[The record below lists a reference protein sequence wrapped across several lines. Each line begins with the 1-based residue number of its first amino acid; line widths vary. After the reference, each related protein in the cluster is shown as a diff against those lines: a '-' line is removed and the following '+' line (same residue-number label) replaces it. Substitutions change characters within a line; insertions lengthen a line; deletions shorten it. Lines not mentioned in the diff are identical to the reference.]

1 MLRKDFLKLTAFSG
15 TIFSTMVKAVPQ
27 SKPAAMTAAD
37 LQNYLISLVPLPEK
51 TVDRFIIGDP
61 GTRIKKI
68 ATCWMPYW
76 DTCKEAVKAGA
87 NVIVTHEP
95 TFYTHWDL
103 DEKRPYSDQEFAR
116 EQYMQLVESKKK
128 WILDNGLVIIRHHDT
143 LDALKDR
150 GIPYSFGKFLG
161 FRNEDIINSKTY
173 YNVYRIKKQ
182 PASVVAAGI
191 AKRMSEVGQPGVAFY
206 GDPDYPVSTVGV
218 GTGAIC
224 DPMRF
229 ADLKPDLAIAI
240 DDSVKTWTQTYF
252 ARDTGKPLVIVNH
265 GASEEAG
272 IQELNRIIKEKF
284 PSVETIHF
292 RQGCTYKWITA

>member
-15 TIFSTMVKAVPQ
+15 AIFSTTVKAVQQ

-128 WILDNGLVIIRHHDT
+128 WILDNGLVIIRHHDS